1 MPWGI
6 LAVRTFLNMF
16 PPSGPP
22 NQPDYVNVRYIQEIH
37 KTQQFLNRMN
47 AH

>member
-1 MPWGI
+1 MPRVI
-6 LAVRTFLNMF
+6 LASRTFLNMF
-16 PPSGPP
+16 PLSGPP
-22 NQPDYVNVRYIQEIH
+22 NQPDYVNVRCIQEIH